1 MDDRAVTP
9 AVTHA
14 LTIGISAILITGLMV
29 GAGGLLDNQ
38 RTYVV
43 ENGLENVG
51 GAVTGELVRID
62 QFDTDGVDADVT
74 FTTDHPERVGGRTYN
89 VVLEPGSP
97 QSTLSLDATG
107 ESELT
112 VRYRFANETSVCESA
127 VDGGEITVA
136 FDVSEPCLEL
146 RDDS

>member
-9 AVTHA
+9 ALTHA
-14 LTIGISAILITGLMV
+14 LTIGISAILITGLLV
-29 GAGGLLDNQ
+29 GAGGLLDSQ

-51 GAVTGELVRID
+51 GAVTSELVRMD

-74 FTTDHPERVGGRTYN
+74 FTTSHPTTVGGKTYD
-89 VVLEPGSP
+89 VGLEPGSP
-97 QSTLSLDATG
+97 QSTLSLEATD

-112 VRYRFANETSVCESA
+112 VRYSFENETDVCESA

-136 FDVSEPCLEL
+136 YDHSEPCIEL
-146 RDDS
+146 RDGS

>member
-14 LTIGISAILITGLMV
+14 LTIGISTILITGLLV
-29 GAGGLLDNQ
+29 GAGGLLDDQ
-38 RTYVV
+38 RSYVV

-51 GAVTGELVRID
+51 GAVTSELVRMD

-74 FTTDHPERVGGRTYN
+74 FTTSHPTTVAGKTYD

-97 QSTLSLDATG
+97 RTTLYLDATG

-112 VRYRFANETSVCESA
+112 VLYRFENETSVCESA

-136 FDVSEPCLEL
+136 FDASEPCIEL
-146 RDDS
+146 RDEA